1 MLSQSQVPKKHKQH
15 DRSMFVRANAI
26 EIHRWRCRAGR
37 FFLGGAGRE
46 QVLGGGRKGND
57 MLCVMVV
64 VFGVCWCLNAGGAC
78 GLRLVYGR
86 EGCNGVDLREVG
98 GGTLLAGG

>member
-1 MLSQSQVPKKHKQH
+1 MLSQSQVPKNTSNTIDQCLYG
-15 DRSMFVRANAI
+15 RMQSRFI
-26 EIHRWRCRAGR
+26 AGDAVLEG
-37 FFLGGAGRE
+37 FFWGAGRE